1 MVYLFLYFSTLNLS
15 LFLNMNC
22 ILCQQHIIGCKCL
35 IIIVFV
41 FRNYTMMCLGLIFFV
56 FILFS
61 VIQSFLNLGL
71 ASFIVFGKFLT
82 IISSNIL
89 LPHSLS
95 PVLLGLL
102 FTLSMLSAIFIPFLS
117 EFQSKYFCWFTDF
130 VYGA

>member
-15 LFLNMNC
+15 LSLNINC
-22 ILCQQHIIGCKCL
+22 ISCQQHIIGCKCL

-41 FRNYTMMCLGLIFFV
+41 FRNYTVMCLGLIFFV

-89 LPHSLS
+89 LPRSLS
-95 PVLLGLL
+95 PILLGLL
-102 FTLSMLSAIFIPFLS
+102 CTLSMLSAFFIPFLS

-130 VYGA
+130 VCCA